1 MTDSKRLFKQYWKL
15 GLVAIAVIVLLTI
28 ASAMGGDARQAGSSY
43 SLAANGYSAW
53 YRSISE
59 NANNSDF
66 KIQRWQKSFPQITR
80 FPTYESG
87 TTLLQIQ
94 PQLEQLEITNL
105 QQEWV
110 SQGNTIV
117 ILGVTA
123 PATETPFQT
132 DLTSPQGVV
141 RIETTRRFEP
151 GLTRSGSLKDAEI
164 KTILSD
170 RSGSVINQFDIGAG
184 KIIIATTPHLAANAY
199 QEFQPNYQLLTEL
212 VTQDRQQIL
221 VDEYIHGYV
230 DRDRKSMIDPK
241 TGKVIPNG
249 KIDPITGEV
258 IPGEEDG
265 DGVGD
270 AFGYLLKTPLIV
282 VLLNL
287 LLGTIVLIWQQNR
300 RFGRVIIPKTPEV
313 DNSEAYIQALGGVL
327 RQANSSEFVVQNIGK
342 AEQLSWQQKLGLGRD
357 RLVESQTL
365 ITAWENQT
373 KFPTGDLRFVLQLM
387 AGARRLTP
395 AELTL
400 WLAKIQT
407 IDRQLGI
414 RL

>member
-1 MTDSKRLFKQYWKL
+1 MTDSKQLFKQYWKL
-15 GLVAIAVIVLLTI
+15 GLIAIATIVLLTI

-43 SLAANGYSAW
+43 SLTANGYSAW

-59 NANNSDF
+59 DAKSQDF
-66 KIQRWQKSFPQITR
+66 KIQRWQKSFAQITK

-94 PQLEQLEITNL
+94 PQLEQLDITNL
-105 QQEWV
+105 KQKWV

-117 ILGVTA
+117 ILGVDA

-132 DLTSPQGVV
+132 DLTSPQGIV
-141 RIETTRRFEP
+141 RIETTRRFESD
-151 GLTRSGSLKDAEI
+151 LIKSGALKDTEKVA
-164 KTILSD
+164 ILSD
-170 RSGSVINQFDIGAG
+170 RSGSVINQFEIGAG

-199 QEFQPNYQLLTEL
+199 QDFQPNYQLLTAL
-212 VTQDRQQIL
+212 VTQERQQIL
-221 VDEYIHGYV
+221 VDEYIHGYR

-265 DGVGD
+265 VGD
-270 AFGYLLKTPLIV
+270 AFGYLLKTPLTV
-282 VLLNL
+282 VLFNL

-313 DNSEAYIQALGGVL
+313 DNSEAYIQALSGVL
-327 RQANSSEFVVQNIGK
+327 RQANSSEFVLQHVGK

-373 KFPTGDLRFVLQLM
+373 KLPPEDLRFVLQLA

-400 WLAKIQT
+400 WLAKIRT

>member
-1 MTDSKRLFKQYWKL
+1 MTESKQLFKQYWKL
-15 GLVAIAVIVLLTI
+15 GAIAIVTIVLLTI
-28 ASAMGGDARQAGSSY
+28 TSAIGGDARRAGSSY

-53 YRSISE
+53 YQSISA
-59 NANNSDF
+59 NANNQDF
-66 KIQRWQKSFPQITR
+66 KIQRWQKSFPQITK

-123 PATETPFQT
+123 PATETPFQA
-132 DLTSPQGVV
+132 DLASPQGNV
-141 RIETTRRFEP
+141 RIETTRRFESDI
-151 GLTRSGSLKDAEI
+151 TKSGVLKDAER
-164 KTILSD
+164 KTVLSD
-170 RSGSVINQFDIGAG
+170 RSGSVINQFTIGEG

-199 QEFQPNYQLLTEL
+199 QDFQPNYQLLTAL

-221 VDEYIHGYV
+221 VDEYIHGYR
-230 DRDRKSMIDPK
+230 DRDLKSMIDPK

-249 KIDPITGEV
+249 RIDPKTGEV
-258 IPGEEDG
+258 IPGDEDG
-265 DGVGD
+265 GVST
-270 AFGYLLKTPLIV
+270 FQYLLNTPLIV
-282 VLLNL
+282 VLFNS
-287 LLGTIVLIWQQNR
+287 LLGIMVLIWQQNR
-300 RFGRVIIPKTPEV
+300 RFGRVVIPKTPEV

-327 RQANSSEFVVQNIGK
+327 RQANSTEFVLQNIGK

-373 KFPTGDLRFVLQLM
+373 KLPTDDLRFVLQLT
-387 AGARRLTP
+387 AGARRLTT

-400 WLAKIQT
+400 WLAKIRT
-407 IDRQLGI
+407 IDRQLGV
-414 RL
+414 RS

>member
-1 MTDSKRLFKQYWKL
+1 MTDSKQLFKQYWKL
-15 GLVAIAVIVLLTI
+15 GLIAIVVIVLLTI
-28 ASAMGGDARQAGSSY
+28 ASAISGDSRQVGSSY

-53 YRSISE
+53 YRSISKG
-59 NANNSDF
+59 ANNQ
-66 KIQRWQKSFPQITR
+66 KYQLQRWQKSFPQITK

-94 PQLEQLEITNL
+94 PKLEQLEITNL

-123 PATETPFQT
+123 PATETPFQA
-132 DLTSPQGVV
+132 DLTSPQGDV
-141 RIETTRRFEP
+141 RIETTRRFESD
-151 GLTRSGSLKDAEI
+151 LIKSGTLKDAE
-164 KTILSD
+164 KVTVLGD
-170 RSGSVINQFDIGAG
+170 RSGSVINQFNIGAG
-184 KIIIATTPHLAANAY
+184 KIIVATTPYLAANAY
-199 QEFQPNYQLLTEL
+199 QDFQPNYQLLTAL

-221 VDEYIHGYV
+221 VDEYIHGYR

-258 IPGEEDG
+258 ISDEEDS
-265 DGVGD
+265 VGD
-270 AFGYLLKTPLIV
+270 TFQYLLKTPLIV
-282 VLLNL
+282 VLVNL
-287 LLGTIVLIWQQNR
+287 FLIIMILIWQQNR
-300 RFGRVIIPKTPEV
+300 RFGRVVIPKTLEV

-327 RQANSSEFVVQNIGK
+327 RQANSSEFVLQNIGK
-342 AEQLSWQQKLGLGRD
+342 AEQLSWQQKLGLGRE
-357 RLVESQTL
+357 RLVESQAL

-373 KFPTGDLRFVLQLM
+373 KLPTDDLRFVLQLA
-387 AGARRLTP
+387 AGARRSTP
-395 AELTL
+395 TDLTL
-400 WLAKIQT
+400 WLAKIRT

>member
-1 MTDSKRLFKQYWKL
+1 MTDSKQLFKQYWKL
-15 GLVAIAVIVLLTI
+15 GLIAIVAIVLLTI
-28 ASAMGGDARQAGSSY
+28 ANAMGGDARQAGSSY

-53 YRSISE
+53 YRSIAE
-59 NANNSDF
+59 GADNQDF
-66 KIQRWQKSFPQITR
+66 KIQRWQKSFPQITK

-94 PQLEQLEITNL
+94 PKLEQLEITNL

-117 ILGVTA
+117 LLGVSA

-141 RIETTRRFEP
+141 RIETTRRFESAV
-151 GLTRSGSLKDAEI
+151 TKSGALKDVERT
-164 KTILSD
+164 TILND
-170 RSGSVINQFDIGAG
+170 RSGSVIDRFTIGAG

-199 QEFQPNYQLLTEL
+199 QDFQPNYQLLTAL
-212 VTQDRQQIL
+212 VTEDRQQIL

-230 DRDRKSMIDPK
+230 DRDRKSTIDPK

-258 IPGEEDG
+258 IPGDEDG
-265 DGVGD
+265 V
-270 AFGYLLKTPLIV
+270 ANMFQYLLNTPLIV

-287 LLGTIVLIWQQNR
+287 LLGIIVLIWQQNR
-300 RFGRVIIPKTPEV
+300 RFGRVIIPKVPEV

-327 RQANSSEFVVQNIGK
+327 RQANSSEFVLQNIGK
-342 AEQLSWQQKLGLGRD
+342 AEQLSWQQKLGLSRD

-373 KFPTGDLRFVLQLM
+373 KLPADDLRFVLQLT

-395 AELTL
+395 ADLTL
-400 WLAKIQT
+400 WLAKIRT